1 MESAFAGEVVIQ
13 GITANGRPFRPSDW
27 AERLAGVASCVG
39 CDNRLNFSDKV
50 RPVTRG
56 GVRCVVVDRSLEQED
71 PRLFRFLL
79 DFARQ
84 NGLNVCEGRQAKR
97 S

>member
-13 GITANGRPFRPSDW
+13 GTTANGRPFRPSDW

-71 PRLFRFLL
+71 PRLFRFLM

-84 NGLNVCEGRQAKR
+84 NDLSLCQGRQAAR
-97 S
+97 D